1 MKIELE
7 SFNVSIVE
15 DGEDFIARIRFNR
28 ADDRLIVGDSGTGL
42 MNEVIEVVQAHT
54 NKLTEDLQVIRDVRS
69 GKNLTGGST
78 APETL
83 KVGECEVPEPCREV
97 PEVGQKVWAIHP
109 INRVEPFT
117 WYNSKACHDALESGF
132 VLLTEEAAEKHYKA
146 FKNLLTKK

>member
-42 MNEVIEVVQAHT
+42 MNEVIEVVQAHI

-69 GKNLTGGST
+69 
-78 APETL
+78 
-83 KVGECEVPEPCREV
+83 
-97 PEVGQKVWAIHP
+97 
-109 INRVEPFT
+109 
-117 WYNSKACHDALESGF
+117 
-132 VLLTEEAAEKHYKA
+132 EKKS
-146 FKNLLTKK
+146 